1 MDTMTVTNTEHLE
14 NLIEDLKELVEER
27 NEKQEF
33 FEDANEAGDAHEA
46 DQILDTITE
55 LNATIEDIKANIEK
69 ELRSI

>member
-33 FEDANEAGDAHEA
+33 FEDANEAGDALEA

-55 LNATIEDIKANIEK
+55 INASIDEIKANIER

>member
-55 LNATIEDIKANIEK
+55 LNAAIEDIKANIEK

>member
-27 NEKQEF
+27 NEKQGF
-33 FEDANEAGDAHEA
+33 FDDANEAGDAHEA
-46 DQILDTITE
+46 DLILDTITE
-55 LNATIEDIKANIEK
+55 INACIEDTKANIER